1 MTRFDD
7 EFVEVTHAPP
17 PPEPR
22 DDSRALVAR
31 TRAIMRSDD
40 PAIRAHVAAMY
51 ENAELRGEVERLR
64 APRPRPVGDS
74 DAGKGVARAGAPQ
87 SSSLAAIVRLLIRP

>member
-1 MTRFDD
+1 MTYDD
-7 EFVEVTHAPP
+7 EFHEVVHSAPAAVE
-17 PPEPR
+17 R
-22 DDSRALVAR
+22 DDSQILIAR

-40 PAIRAHVAAMY
+40 PAIREHVAAMY
-51 ENAELRGEVERLR
+51 ENADLRSEVERLR

-87 SSSLAAIVRLLIRP
+87 SSLLADIVRLLIRP